1 MTKNLKRVVTG
12 LLIVAGIVTIYFFDL
27 FSIQHWVCHAR
38 VVFEEKLYARSFDVI
53 EWNRSD
59 AVARDEKALWTPRL
73 RMYKDLIKRK
83 VLIGKDISEIPKL
96 LGGDYTMHNGVML
109 YSLGSDPDA
118 ICNDQFSRL
127 LIIDFKNDKVTKV
140 SYTTD
145 F

>member
-1 MTKNLKRVVTG
+1 
-12 LLIVAGIVTIYFFDL
+12 
-27 FSIQHWVCHAR
+27 
-38 VVFEEKLYARSFDVI
+38 
-53 EWNRSD
+53 
-59 AVARDEKALWTPRL
+59 
-73 RMYKDLIKRK
+73 
-83 VLIGKDISEIPKL
+83 
-96 LGGDYTMHNGVML
+96 MHNGVML